1 MAMLLLALQGLMWW
15 VIADAVLSWFQPRD
29 AMPRKLTSAV
39 TEPLYAPI
47 RKVLDPSRTGGL
59 DLSPMVVIL
68 AIQALQHFVVRL

>member
-15 VIADAVLSWFQPRD
+15 VIADAVLSWFQSRD
-29 AMPRKLTSAV
+29 SMPRKLTSAV